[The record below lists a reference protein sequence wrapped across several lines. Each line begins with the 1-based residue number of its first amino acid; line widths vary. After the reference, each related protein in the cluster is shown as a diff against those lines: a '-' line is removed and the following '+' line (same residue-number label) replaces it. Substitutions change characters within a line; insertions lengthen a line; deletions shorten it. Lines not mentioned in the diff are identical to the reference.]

1 MLNTLKSLFRELLD
15 GQDLGRQ
22 SGLSSDLAIACL
34 LVEVANA
41 DHNLDEKEQAS
52 KTTLLSKLCAIDS
65 DRANQLIAEAEQKT
79 SDAASLYEFTSQL
92 RSLNQEQRFTLI
104 KAMWEMAFAD
114 GHIDPLEDSVIRK
127 TAELIYVDHSEFIRA
142 KLQVTAGE

>member
-1 MLNTLKSLFRELLD
+1 MLNTLKSLFRELID

-34 LVEVANA
+34 LVEVAKA
-41 DHNLDEKEQAS
+41 DHNLDAKEQEY
-52 KTTLLSKLCAIDS
+52 KTHLLTKLCAVDS
-65 DRANQLIAEAEQKT
+65 ETAHQLITEAEQKT
-79 SDAASLYEFTSQL
+79 SDSASLYEFTSQL
-92 RSLNQEQRFTLI
+92 RSLSREQRFTLI
-104 KAMWEMAFAD
+104 KAMWEIAFAD

-142 KLQVTAGE
+142 KLLVADN